1 MAEEKDDKKRPIIVK
16 KIKKVAGGHHGGAWK
31 VAYADFVTAM
41 MAFFLMLWLIST
53 SSQITKQGLADYFTP
68 TSGIR
73 GAMGIGFEGG
83 QTISEDPGIKKQDSA
98 PPSLVIGATPSGVI
112 PENPEKISYTEAEA
126 ESALFEK
133 AQSSAQKAVESDP
146 TVKNFRE
153 NIYLEQTPEGLKIEI
168 MDSSKYP
175 MFVPGKPELT
185 PAGQAVVSKLVPI
198 IKQLP
203 NYMTIT
209 GHTDA
214 SPLDNNNASYTNWEL
229 SGDRAN
235 AARRFFI
242 KSGVE
247 PERPKRVIG
256 MADREPLDKEDPRNP
271 KNRRIT
277 IIMLKG
283 SHIALP
289 EGAFG
294 TPGATAPA
302 APTPQAAPEIPAK
315 SAVPGET
322 PVPVPVDAAPAPEA
336 TAPNA
341 NAPVTPEEAAFTE
354 PAAASSPAPA
364 PDAATTP
371 SR

>member
-1 MAEEKDDKKRPIIVK
+1 MAGTDKEKRPIIIK
-16 KIKKVAGGHHGGAWK
+16 KIKKGGGGHHGGAWK

-41 MAFFLMLWLIST
+41 MAFFLLLWLIAT
-53 SSQITKQGLADYFTP
+53 SSQVVKQGLADYFTP
-68 TSGIR
+68 TRGIR
-73 GAMGIGFEGG
+73 DQMGIGFEGG
-83 QTISEDPGIKKQDSA
+83 QTLSEQEGIKKLDSA

-112 PENPEKISYTEAEA
+112 PEDPEKITYTEAEA

-133 AQSSAQKAVESDP
+133 AKTSAEKAIESDP
-146 TVKNFRE
+146 TIKNYQE
-153 NIYLEQTPEGLKIEI
+153 NIFLEQTPEGLKIEI
-168 MDSSKYP
+168 MDSDKTP
-175 MFVPGKPELT
+175 LFVAGKAELT
-185 PAGQAVVSKLVPI
+185 PAGQALIARMVPI

-214 SPLDNNNASYTNWEL
+214 APIDNNNPSYTNWEL

-242 KSGVE
+242 QSGIE

-256 MADREPLDKEDPRNP
+256 MADREPLDKEDPRNS

-294 TPGATAPA
+294 GLGSNPAAATPASAAPPAPAAAPPAAATAPPA
-302 APTPQAAPEIPAK
+302 AATAPTP
-315 SAVPGET
+315 
-322 PVPVPVDAAPAPEA
+322 
-336 TAPNA
+336 
-341 NAPVTPEEAAFTE
+341 
-354 PAAASSPAPA
+354 SP
-364 PDAATTP
+364 
-371 SR
+371 

>member
-1 MAEEKDDKKRPIIVK
+1 M
-16 KIKKVAGGHHGGAWK
+16 
-31 VAYADFVTAM
+31 AYADFVTAM

-53 SSQITKQGLADYFTP
+53 TSQVTKQGLADYFTP
-68 TSGIR
+68 TTGIR
-73 GAMGIGFEGG
+73 SAMGIGFEGG
-83 QTISEDPGIKKQDSA
+83 QTVSEEPGIKKRDSA
-98 PPSLVIGATPSGVI
+98 PPSLVVGATPTGVL

-133 AQSSAQKAVESDP
+133 AQSNAKKALESDP
-146 TVKNFRE
+146 TVQNFRE
-153 NIYLEQTPEGLKIEI
+153 NIFLEQTPEGLKIEV
-168 MDSSKYP
+168 MDSGKYP
-175 MFVPGKPELT
+175 MFIPGKPDLT
-185 PAGQAVVSKLVPI
+185 PEGQAILGKLIPI

-214 SPLDNNNASYTNWEL
+214 SPLDNSNANYTNWEL

-289 EGAFG
+289 DGAFG
-294 TPGATAPA
+294 TPGAARP
-302 APTPQAAPEIPAK
+302 APTA
-315 SAVPGET
+315 GET
-322 PVPVPVDAAPAPEA
+322 PPPASPA
-336 TAPNA
+336 KPASAPNA
-341 NAPVTPEEAAFTE
+341 ANAPMTPDEAAFTE
-354 PAAASSPAPA
+354 GGAVSAPT
-364 PDAATTP
+364 ATPTP
-371 SR
+371 

>member
-1 MAEEKDDKKRPIIVK
+1 MAEKKDDEKRPIIVK

-53 SSQITKQGLADYFTP
+53 TSQVTKQALADYFTP

-83 QTISEDPGIKKQDSA
+83 QTISEDPGIKKRDSA
-98 PPSLVIGATPSGVI
+98 PPNVVIGATPSGII

-133 AQSSAQKAVESDP
+133 AQTSAKKELESDP
-146 TVKNFRE
+146 TVQNFRE
-153 NIYLEQTPEGLKIEI
+153 NIFLEQTPEGLKIEI
-168 MDSSKYP
+168 MDSDKYP
-175 MFVPGKPELT
+175 MFIPGKPELT
-185 PAGQAVVSKLVPI
+185 QAGQAVLSKLVPI

-214 SPLDNNNASYTNWEL
+214 SPLDNSNANYTNWEL

-242 KSGVE
+242 KSGIE

-289 EGAFG
+289 EAGLG
-294 TPGATAPA
+294 TPGA
-302 APTPQAAPEIPAK
+302 
-315 SAVPGET
+315 
-322 PVPVPVDAAPAPEA
+322 AAPAPTPPATEA
-336 TAPNA
+336 APPARTGGSSPASRAAGTAI
-341 NAPVTPEEAAFTE
+341 TPDEAAFTE
-354 PAAASSPAPA
+354 GGAKSAPA
-364 PDAATTP
+364 AATTP
-371 SR
+371 SP

>member
-1 MAEEKDDKKRPIIVK
+1 MAQNKDEKRPIIIK
-16 KIKKVAGGHHGGAWK
+16 KIKKGGGGHHGGAWK

-41 MAFFLMLWLIST
+41 MAFFLILWLIAT
-53 SSQITKQGLADYFTP
+53 ASQVTKQGLADYFTP
-68 TSGIR
+68 TTGIR
-73 GAMGIGFEGG
+73 GQMGIGFEGG
-83 QTISEDPGIKKQDSA
+83 QTVSETEGIKKLDSA
-98 PPSLVIGATPSGVI
+98 PPNLVVGATPSGVI
-112 PENPEKISYTEAEA
+112 PEDPNKISYTEAEA

-133 AQSSAQKAVESDP
+133 AKTSAEKAMQSDP
-146 TVKNFRE
+146 EIKNYQE
-153 NIYLEQTPEGLKIEI
+153 NIFLEQTPEGLKIEL
-168 MDSSKYP
+168 MDSDKTAL
-175 MFVPGKPELT
+175 FVSGRSELT
-185 PAGQAVVSKLVPI
+185 PAGQMLIARMVPI

-235 AARRFFI
+235 AARRFFT

-294 TPGATAPA
+294 GGGTTPA
-302 APTPQAAPEIPAK
+302 APEPSP
-315 SAVPGET
+315 
-322 PVPVPVDAAPAPEA
+322 AAPA
-336 TAPNA
+336 
-341 NAPVTPEEAAFTE
+341 TPATE
-354 PAAASSPAPA
+354 PAPTASP
-364 PDAATTP
+364 
-371 SR
+371 

>member
-1 MAEEKDDKKRPIIVK
+1 MAQNKDEKRPIIIK
-16 KIKKVAGGHHGGAWK
+16 KIKKGGGGHHGGAWK

-41 MAFFLMLWLIST
+41 MAFFLMLWLIAT
-53 SSQITKQGLADYFTP
+53 SSQVTKQGLADYFTP
-68 TSGIR
+68 TRGIR
-73 GAMGIGFEGG
+73 GQMGIGFEGG
-83 QTISEDPGIKKQDSA
+83 QTVSEKEGIKKLDSA
-98 PPSLVIGATPSGVI
+98 PPNLVTGATPSGVI
-112 PENPEKISYTEAEA
+112 PEDPEKISYTEAEA

-133 AQSSAQKAVESDP
+133 AKTSAEKAIESDP
-146 TVKNFRE
+146 EIKNYQE
-153 NIYLEQTPEGLKIEI
+153 NIFLEQTPEGLKIEL
-168 MDSSKYP
+168 MDSDKTAL
-175 MFVPGKPELT
+175 FVAGRAELT
-185 PAGQAVVSKLVPI
+185 PAGQTLIARMVPI

-242 KSGVE
+242 KSGIE

-256 MADREPLDKEDPRNP
+256 MADRDPLDREDPRNP
-271 KNRRIT
+271 KNRRLT

-294 TPGATAPA
+294 GLGGAPAAPKPSPEAPA
-302 APTPQAAPEIPAK
+302 APTTESAP
-315 SAVPGET
+315 
-322 PVPVPVDAAPAPEA
+322 
-336 TAPNA
+336 TA
-341 NAPVTPEEAAFTE
+341 
-354 PAAASSPAPA
+354 SP
-364 PDAATTP
+364 
-371 SR
+371 